1 MNLRTL
7 LFSTATALALT
18 APASAATLSITA
30 LADDQVVP
38 QSASAPCIICATTQ
52 AHQPIVD
59 GSLFGYNN
67 FNSTGNLASFNLFSS
82 STTGSFGDGVQGT
95 FYSGLQLRDLVTQIG
110 DPNLTFGVAVDV
122 NTAGGAD
129 GNKEFLETFQLIN
142 FGQPGDSPTVI
153 FDLAATA
160 IPNIRNGNGSADY
173 LITGF
178 DLTSIA
184 FGDRLLFRAA
194 WSGATDGGESFYIV
208 PLAAVP
214 IPAALPL
221 FAAGLVGLGLLK
233 GAAKRFKGKPT
244 NDMSIA

>member
-18 APASAATLSITA
+18 LPAQAAVLNNLSINV
-30 LADDQVVP
+30 LPDNQVVP

-59 GSLFGYNN
+59 GSVFGYNN
-67 FNSTGNLASFNLFSS
+67 FNSTGNDVSFNLFSS
-82 STTGSFGDGVQGT
+82 NTIGTFGNNVQGT
-95 FYSGLQLRDLVTQIG
+95 FYTGGELRDFLASQGV
-110 DPNLTFGVAVDV
+110 NLTFGVAVDV
-122 NTAGGAD
+122 NTAGGEN
-129 GNKEFLETFQLIN
+129 GNKETLTQFQLIN
-142 FGQPGDSPTVI
+142 FGQSGDTPTVI

-178 DLTSIA
+178 DLSSVML
-184 FGDRLLFRAA
+184 GDRLLFRAA
-194 WSGATDGGESFYIV
+194 WDHATDGGESFYIV

-214 IPAALPL
+214 IPAPILL
-221 FAAGLVGLGLLK
+221 FASGLFGLGMLKRFSAKKRVGLDV
-233 GAAKRFKGKPT
+233 ATA
-244 NDMSIA
+244 